1 MALSLCRSDR
11 MAFKDTEHNGGLGPD
26 FRPSSGVDSAVPA
39 IAERGRGSLPRVLL
53 VEDEQPFRELLQA
66 YLESQGYRVSAVRD
80 GRCGARWLESNDVD
94 IVVTDL
100 CMPEVDGMEL
110 LMTIRRLHPRT
121 PVIAMSGGVGGE
133 MVGMLRAAELLGARR
148 TLEKPFSLHKF
159 ATAVR
164 EALASA
170 LDA

>member
-1 MALSLCRSDR
+1 
-11 MAFKDTEHNGGLGPD
+11 MAFNDAEHNGGLGPD
-26 FRPSSGVDSAVPA
+26 VRMPHHGESAPPTVPVRDRA
-39 IAERGRGSLPRVLL
+39 SHPRVLL

-66 YLESQGYRVSAVRD
+66 YLGQQGYQVHAVRD
-80 GRCGARWLESNDVD
+80 GRCGARWLETYDVD

-121 PVIAMSGGVGGE
+121 PVVAMSGGVGGD

-170 LDA
+170 SKA